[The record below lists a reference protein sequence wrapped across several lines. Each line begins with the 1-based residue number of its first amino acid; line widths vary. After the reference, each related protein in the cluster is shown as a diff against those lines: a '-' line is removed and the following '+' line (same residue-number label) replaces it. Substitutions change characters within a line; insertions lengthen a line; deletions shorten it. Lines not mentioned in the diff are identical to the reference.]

1 MYQTIAATDKTKFVN
16 KKHQTTKP
24 RKNSTPPPPVPGS
37 SNQKQILAPVRD
49 FVSMEVMEPLDNSIQ
64 ISPIDKKHSPES
76 TNVIPAFVIPKNVV
90 TKYAFATRV
99 GYVPNNPAKVN
110 QDSFILC
117 PNITEV
123 TVPTED
129 GQTSTY

>member
-1 MYQTIAATDKTKFVN
+1 
-16 KKHQTTKP
+16 
-24 RKNSTPPPPVPGS
+24 
-37 SNQKQILAPVRD
+37 
-49 FVSMEVMEPLDNSIQ
+49 MEVMEPMDSGCQ
-64 ISPIDKKHSPES
+64 ISPIDKNET
-76 TNVIPAFVIPKNVV
+76 TNLIPAFFIPKNVV

-117 PNITEV
+117 PNITEM

-129 GQTSTY
+129 NQTSTY